1 VREKREEREMEEL
14 RTIPIH
20 RSLVRPQLLMG
31 CERFLFLM
39 LCMVV
44 TLLAGPGGIM
54 TKHWFNA
61 AAAGVVFVAG
71 RGVLSHMAKSDARTS
86 DVFRRSM
93 RYAAEYPAVGTAG
106 LRNIPKPRRW

>member
-1 VREKREEREMEEL
+1 MEEQL

-44 TLLAGPGGIM
+44 TLLGGPGGFM
-54 TKHWFNA
+54 TKNVMNMALAVALF
-61 AAAGVVFVAG
+61 FVG
-71 RGVLSHMAKSDARTS
+71 RALLGHMAKIDARMS
-86 DVFRRSM
+86 DVFRRSVQY
-93 RYAAEYPAVGTAG
+93 RAEYPALSGAG
-106 LRNIPKPRRW
+106 LKQRHKARRWQ